1 LNKKILVTGGAG
13 YVGSHICKQLNEK
26 GFQPIIFD
34 NLSNGNKSSVIWGD
48 LIEGELREFDQIDK
62 VIKKIN
68 PEFIIHL
75 ASLADI
81 GESNKDPD
89 LYYSN
94 NILATL
100 NLLKAMRTNKIK
112 NVIFSSS
119 CSIFG
124 NTKKKYISENDK
136 KYPVSPYAF
145 TKYICEKLIESSSV
159 NQRIRY
165 VILRYFNAAGA
176 NSSGLIGERNSKRII
191 PQIIKTL
198 LKKKK
203 KLIINGTDFD
213 TKDGSCVRDF
223 VHVDDVA
230 NAHLKSIEYINNK
243 NQNNDFNIGCGKGYS
258 IFEIIKLTK
267 SKIGNEID
275 IIKKPKRFGDAPYLV
290 SSIRKAKKILKW
302 KPVKSDI
309 DNIIQTTIKWEK
321 KI

>member
-1 LNKKILVTGGAG
+1 MNNKILVTGGAG

-34 NLSNGNKSSVIWGD
+34 NLSNGNKSSVLWGE
-48 LIEGELREFDQIDK
+48 LIEGELRDFAQIDK

-75 ASLADI
+75 AALADI

-94 NILATL
+94 NIQATL

-136 KYPVSPYAF
+136 KHPVSPYAF

-159 NQRIRY
+159 NQSIRY

-198 LKKKK
+198 LKKK
-203 KLIINGTDFD
+203 
-213 TKDGSCVRDF
+213 TK
-223 VHVDDVA
+223 
-230 NAHLKSIEYINNK
+230 INN
-243 NQNNDFNIGCGKGYS
+243 
-258 IFEIIKLTK
+258 
-267 SKIGNEID
+267 
-275 IIKKPKRFGDAPYLV
+275 
-290 SSIRKAKKILKW
+290 
-302 KPVKSDI
+302 
-309 DNIIQTTIKWEK
+309 
-321 KI
+321 